1 MNSLTDRLHL
11 SQKMVQLLDAAGCG
25 EVADLAGREAGEL
38 HAALLEANERLQ
50 LHRTIPAA
58 EKIAT
63 WINEAREVQEVDQV
77 DPDALVNFEYDPD
90 VLEMIAASPV
100 AVPVSGKS
108 LAAKGVPVSAI
119 PKAILLTAARG
130 DISIRAT
137 VKGLEKPKD
146 AVEPAITASS
156 TSSYVNQ
163 ISFAKRKKEEV
174 NLKRVRSTA
183 EFLDPNAENA
193 FVEDKSKAED
203 RLRLLRAA
211 LPETNRGVD
220 PNSRRYIR
228 GVLHSHPRSVYWGAW
243 FTIACHFFIPAGI
256 LAAVAL
262 LLKDNEVRS
271 FAWVPQWFLAFPL
284 GVFLFGFLYLT
295 ISYAASC
302 RICGQRCF
310 VPKNCLKNRKAHH
323 IRLLGYVLSVALH
336 IVLFRWFRC
345 TFCGTPVR
353 LKQ

>member
-1 MNSLTDRLHL
+1 MNSLADRLHL

-25 EVADLAGREAGEL
+25 ELADLAGREAKEL
-38 HAALLEANERLQ
+38 HAALLEANEQLK
-50 LHRTIPAA
+50 LHRTIPAV
-58 EKIAT
+58 EKVAL
-63 WINEAREVQEVDQV
+63 WIDEARELQEVSSPAEDE
-77 DPDALVNFEYDPD
+77 LVNFEFDPD

-108 LAAKGVPVSAI
+108 LAVKGVPVSAI
-119 PKAILLTAARG
+119 PEAILLTAARG

-137 VKGLEKPKD
+137 VKGVEKTKD
-146 AVEPAITASS
+146 VAEPAAVAMS
-156 TSSYVNQ
+156 TGSHVNQ

-174 NLKRVRSTA
+174 NLTRVRSTA
-183 EFLDPNAENA
+183 EFLDPNVENA

-228 GVLHSHPRSVYWGAW
+228 GVLHSHPRQVYWGAW
-243 FTIACHFFIPAGI
+243 VTIACHFFIPAGI
-256 LAAVAL
+256 LAAVFL
-262 LLKDNEVRS
+262 LLKDNGNPS

-284 GVFLFGFLYLT
+284 GVFVFGFLYLT
-295 ISYAASC
+295 LSYSATC